1 MEGMGENRSLQDIQ
15 QVFKEMK
22 PEFIRTSLRK
32 MWLEDFYEF
41 CRSSL
46 NPTSVEWMVDL
57 LKFEADCKTVQVVY
71 NSIGKKENNNTA
83 IQIVT
88 TRKQLCPSL
97 GYLYPDVQRQ
107 LLGAME
113 IETLREQVKGKKAKK
128 LKLLFFAV
136 NYTLFCFLFLKK
148 ELRITESF

>member
-1 MEGMGENRSLQDIQ
+1 VLIDTPVGPYFIRFLEDSMEGMGENRSLQDIQ

-113 IETLREQVKGKKAKK
+113 IETLR
-128 LKLLFFAV
+128 
-136 NYTLFCFLFLKK
+136 
-148 ELRITESF
+148 